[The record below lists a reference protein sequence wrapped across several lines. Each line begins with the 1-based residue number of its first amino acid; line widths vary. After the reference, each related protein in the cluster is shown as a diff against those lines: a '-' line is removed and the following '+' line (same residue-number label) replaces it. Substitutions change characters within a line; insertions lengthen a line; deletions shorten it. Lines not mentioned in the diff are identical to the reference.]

1 MKNVTW
7 KLNRLRAMS
16 VPEIGHRVWSM
27 ASQHVEK
34 MLIAN
39 SWQPRPKRAVDT
51 RLTLFE
57 EIDGWREAWQET
69 HCLDEDKL
77 QKMVQGKLDL
87 FSYEALFVGAP
98 VDWHSNPLTGQM
110 SPQTYGKR
118 IDYRDDKQVG
128 DIKVLWELGR
138 HQHLVSLAAAYAISK
153 DEKLLRGVVGQ
164 IDGWTEMNPFGIGIH
179 WCSSLEVGLRLIAW
193 AVVHSLL
200 VLAGHQRGLF
210 GVVSDPDRLGRSIY
224 QQAWFIRHYLS
235 RYSSA
240 NNHLIGEL
248 CGLWVATQ
256 VFDLGSTGSSWGTF
270 AQAELEKEA
279 RAQVFSDGVDKE
291 QATYYQLWVLE
302 YLFFA
307 WLVGDRA
314 RKPFSPGFS
323 ECILSMSRFLHD
335 ISLRNGEPPQI
346 GDADDGSVMRF
357 EPGWPQHPYH
367 DVQDAIATVFGES
380 NRNPDHRQ
388 SQKTFWY
395 SMLYGF
401 LPSGRTATRPAYSP
415 RYPIAYCEG
424 GYAVLGDDSVRLVFD
439 AGPLGYPSIAAH
451 GHADALSFCLG
462 LDDAWWLIDPGTYAY
477 HSEAEWRDYFRGTSA
492 HNTLVINGLN
502 QSKIGGNFL
511 WLERAHAELEA
522 IGRQS
527 DGTQWARGWHDGY
540 KDLGVIHQR
549 ELRYESSTKTIQVN
563 DSVTC
568 DKPDGDMHASVFLHF
583 APDVEITWN
592 GSHSVA
598 TRPKSKRKLKIEVD
612 SKWEWRIVTGQIDP
626 IQGWYSGM
634 IGSKIP
640 APVLV
645 GSHTGELPS
654 RLTTRIKVM

>member
-7 KLNRLRAMS
+7 MVNRLRAMS
-16 VPEIGHRVWSM
+16 VPEIGHRVWRM
-27 ASQHVEK
+27 ASQRMEK
-34 MLIAN
+34 ILIASN
-39 SWQPRPKRAVDT
+39 WQPRPGRTVDT
-51 RLTLFE
+51 RLALFE
-57 EIDGWREAWQET
+57 EIDGWREAWQAA

-77 QKMVQGKLDL
+77 QKMLQGELDL
-87 FSYEALFVGAP
+87 FSYEALFVGTP
-98 VDWHSNPLTGQM
+98 VDWHRNPLTGQM
-110 SPQTYGKR
+110 SPQTYGKG
-118 IDYRDDKQVG
+118 IDYRDDEQVG

-153 DEKLLRGVVGQ
+153 DEKLLRGVVEQ
-164 IDGWTEMNPFGIGIH
+164 IDGWTETNPFGIGIH

-210 GVVSDPDRLGRSIY
+210 GVVSDPDRLGRAIY

-256 VFDLGSTGSSWGTF
+256 VFDLGSTGNSWGTF

-291 QATYYQLWVLE
+291 QATYYHLWVLE

-307 WLVGDRA
+307 WLVGERA
-314 RKPFSPGFS
+314 QKPFSAEFS

-335 ISLRNGEPPQI
+335 ISLKNGEPPQI

-367 DVQDAIATVFGES
+367 DVQDAIATVLGES
-380 NRNPDHRQ
+380 DRNPDQRQ
-388 SQKTFWY
+388 SQKSFWY
-395 SMLYGF
+395 SMLCGF
-401 LPSGRTATRPAYSP
+401 LPSGRTTTRPVYSP
-415 RYPIAYCEG
+415 RYPVAYRDG
-424 GYAVLGDDSVRLVFD
+424 GYAVLGDDQVRLVFD
-439 AGPLGYPSIAAH
+439 AGSLGYPSIAAH
-451 GHADALSFCLG
+451 GHADALSLCLG
-462 LDDAWWLIDPGTYAY
+462 VDDAWWLIDPGTYAY
-477 HSEAEWRDYFRGTSA
+477 HSEAQWRDYFRGTSA
-492 HNTLVINGLN
+492 HNTLLINGLN
-502 QSKIGGNFL
+502 QSRIGGNFL

-522 IGRQS
+522 TGRKS

-540 KDLGVIHQR
+540 KALGAIHQR
-549 ELRYESSTKTIQVN
+549 ELLYESSARTIEVN

-568 DKPDGDMHASVFLHF
+568 DKPDGDVQASVFLHF

-592 GSHSVA
+592 GSHWVA
-598 TRPKSKRKLKIEVD
+598 TRPKNTRKLKIAVD
-612 SKWEWRIVTGQIDP
+612 SKWEWRIVTGQMDP

-634 IGSKIP
+634 IGSKVT

-645 GSHTGELPS
+645 GSHTGELRS